1 MDKAVC
7 DLTFLLCMQ
16 SSPFTQVNESP
27 FNPVTQP
34 SAVSNATQYTGSSD
48 AQYFQTAQMKLHA
61 REQRLQVLALAVQ
74 EKFADLCRMSASF

>member
-1 MDKAVC
+1 M
-7 DLTFLLCMQ
+7 
-16 SSPFTQVNESP
+16 VNESP

-61 REQRLQVLALAVQ
+61 REQRLQVLALPLKTTAYWLQVLLTCAS
-74 EKFADLCRMSASF
+74 KLICRASAGL